1 VTVRLA
7 GPPDD
12 PALPRVDMD
21 LLRARASEALAA
33 LGHARS
39 ELSLTLTDDRGIAEL
54 NEAWRGKRGPTD
66 VLSFSLVEG
75 DHAEHR
81 GALLGDVVIGV
92 SQAARQARA
101 AHRALDRELA
111 DLAIHGILHLL
122 GHDHEEEGEA
132 RAMRAEERRLRR
144 ALGLVRDARPSR
156 SARPGTRRGRRR

>member
-1 VTVRLA
+1 MTVRLA

-12 PALPRVDMD
+12 PALPRVDAE
-21 LLRARASEALAA
+21 LLRARADRALAA

-54 NEAWRGKRGPTD
+54 NRTWRGRRGPTD

-81 GALLGDVVIGV
+81 GALLGDVVIGLP
-92 SQAARQARA
+92 QAARQARA
-101 AHRALDRELA
+101 AHRGLDRELA
-111 DLAIHGILHLL
+111 CLAIHGILHLL
-122 GHDHEEEGEA
+122 GHDHEAEADA

-144 ALGLVRDARPSR
+144 VLGLSRGARPSGGR
-156 SARPGTRRGRRR
+156 APRGRRR